1 MNRLVV
7 PIALACTPLVL
18 TGCLQRTL
26 SITSTPPGALVW
38 VNDVEVGATP
48 LDMDFTYY
56 GDFDVRVR
64 RDGFEPILAR
74 KKLTPPLQER
84 PVIDLFAEAI
94 PAKFEDRPAWHF
106 DLTPL
111 ATGANVPEAEQAAI
125 GRANELRSRT
135 VTAAPAPS
143 ADQPAA
149 NP

>member
-1 MNRLVV
+1 MTRRVL
-7 PIALACTPLVL
+7 ALTLLAMPLAL

-48 LDMDFTYY
+48 LEMDFTYY
-56 GDFDVRVR
+56 GEFDVRVR
-64 RDGFEPILAR
+64 RAGYEPILAR

-94 PAKFEDRPAWHF
+94 PANFEDRPAWHF

-111 ATGANVPEAEQAAI
+111 ATGAEAASAEQAAI
-125 GRANELRSRT
+125 GRANELRGT
-135 VTAAPAPS
+135 VNPAPTEQS
-143 ADQPAA
+143 SPAT
-149 NP
+149 P

>member
-1 MNRLVV
+1 MTRIVV
-7 PIALACTPLVL
+7 ALTLLALPLAL

-48 LDMDFTYY
+48 LEMDFTYY
-56 GDFDVRVR
+56 GEFDVRVR
-64 RDGFEPILAR
+64 RAGYEPILAR

-106 DLTPL
+106 DLIPL
-111 ATGANVPEAEQAAI
+111 ASGAEEAAAEQAAI
-125 GRANELRSRT
+125 GRANELRGRVSP
-135 VTAAPAPS
+135 APAEQPS
-143 ADQPAA
+143 PATR
-149 NP
+149 